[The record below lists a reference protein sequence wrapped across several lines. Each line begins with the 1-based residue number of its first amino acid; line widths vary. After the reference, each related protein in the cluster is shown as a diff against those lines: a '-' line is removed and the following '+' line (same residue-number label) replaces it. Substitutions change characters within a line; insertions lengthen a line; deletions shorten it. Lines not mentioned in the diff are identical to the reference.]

1 MSSRKWHPRTLGVR
15 AEDWRTA
22 EVSEHSAAMFLTSS
36 FTFASAEDA
45 AARFSGEEPGW
56 IYSRFTN
63 PTVAA
68 FEKRLAAME
77 GGSHCVATAS
87 GMAAIMTVCLAL
99 LNSGDKI
106 VVSQGLFGSTT
117 GFLLN
122 HLQRFGVDI
131 ELVEPGDLAAWEA
144 AITSNT
150 RMFLAESPT
159 NPLAQVVDIRALSAM
174 TRSRDITLVVDNC
187 FCTPALQRPL
197 ELGADVV
204 VHSATKFLDGQGRCV
219 GGAIVGDAQR
229 VGEKVFGFMRSA
241 GPCLSPFNAWVF
253 LKGLETLDLR
263 MQAHS
268 TSALTIARWLDQHPQ
283 VARVHYTGLESH
295 PQHALAASQQSAH
308 GAIVG
313 FEVAGGQAE
322 AFAVI
327 NATELMSITANLG
340 DTRTTV
346 THPATTT
353 HHRIGAQA
361 RDAAGI
367 GDGLIRLSVG
377 LEHVDDLIAD
387 LEQALSVLGRD

>member
-1 MSSRKWHPRTLGVR
+1 MTTRKWHPRTLGVR
-15 AEDWRTA
+15 AEDWRSA
-22 EVSEHSAAMFLTSS
+22 EVGEHSAALYLTSS
-36 FTFASAEDA
+36 FTFSSAEDA
-45 AARFSGEEPGW
+45 AARFSGEDPGW

-63 PTVAA
+63 PTVSA

-77 GGSHCVATAS
+77 GGTHCVATAS

-99 LNSGDKI
+99 LNSGDK
-106 VVSQGLFGSTT
+106 VVASQGLFGSTT
-117 GFLLN
+117 GFLFN
-122 HLQRFGVDI
+122 HLQRFGVEI
-131 ELVEPGDLAAWEA
+131 ELVAPGDLAGWEA
-144 AITSNT
+144 AATPNA

-159 NPLAQVVDIRALSAM
+159 NPLAQVVDIQALSEI
-174 TRSRDITLVVDNC
+174 TRSRDITLVIDNC

-197 ELGADVV
+197 ELGADIV

-219 GGAIVGDAQR
+219 GGAIIGDAQR
-229 VGEKVFGFMRSA
+229 VGDKVFGFMRSA

-268 TSALTIARWLDQHPQ
+268 ASAFTIAQWLEKHPK
-283 VARVHYTGLESH
+283 VTHVHYTGLVSH
-295 PQHALAASQQSAH
+295 PQHDLACKQQSAH

-322 AFAVI
+322 AFQVI

-353 HHRIGAQA
+353 HHRIGAEA
-361 RDAAGI
+361 RKAAGI
-367 GDGLIRLSVG
+367 DDGLIRLSVG

-387 LEQALSVLGRD
+387 LEQALSVLGRA